1 MSKQVSQS
9 VAEERGEGSSV
20 LVGRYDHALDPK
32 KRLTIPSGWRKA
44 MGNPDFVY
52 AMPDRKD
59 RCVNIMPKAEMDTLL
74 DTIRAKALFDPALN
88 RVYQVIGSMSEQLD
102 LDIQGR
108 IRISDKLLQFAN
120 LKTTVAMVG
129 SFRMIK
135 LWDPAVLGPQ
145 DSIDIGELDRALAA
159 AGL

>member
-44 MGNPDFVY
+44 MGSPDFVY

>member
-74 DTIRAKALFDPALN
+74 ETIRAKALFDPALN

-135 LWDPAVLGPQ
+135 LWDPAALGPQ
-145 DSIDIGELDRALAA
+145 DSIDVGELDRALAA